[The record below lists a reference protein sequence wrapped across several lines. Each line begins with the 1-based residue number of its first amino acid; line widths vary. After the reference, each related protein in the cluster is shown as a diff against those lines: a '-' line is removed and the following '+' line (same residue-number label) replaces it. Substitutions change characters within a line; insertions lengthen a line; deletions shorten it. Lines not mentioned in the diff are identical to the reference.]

1 MKRKIILGTMLLSL
15 GMALVGCA
23 DFYTLQRVDDLTE
36 SRGREDAART
46 EADDTAEGVQEGPE
60 SAFGAVPYFRDD
72 TGRDAQEVNGYL
84 YGFWGGRFCRY
95 NLDTWEETLLY
106 EEPCNQA
113 GNFFIQG
120 EDIYFLTRHGADS
133 LDHADIC
140 LYRMKLDGSELTL
153 LCDNIPDIQGQIWD
167 NYEIDM
173 YQDIFYL
180 TSYYNLPDFY
190 YRLEGDEAVP
200 VEESETLYGTIPE
213 GYEELEESSYIRI
226 PSVAYMMRHYGYL
239 FVRDRETHDL
249 YRFDPGE
256 GTLELLMKSDVL
268 GGERK
273 ITKDT
278 MFLTNDALY
287 FCDDAYYSNEI
298 GQWYRL
304 SLERRSE
311 PEKWV
316 QTSVKGLTA
325 RLEIFWD
332 EDGVWLIDT
341 LSGGERRAFWASR
354 EDTRAQQVRSFR
366 SAYQNT
372 EAVFSDQ
379 PEMLFRGK
387 DAFYYNKRMEEGDAI
402 VRLADNKREEETVTL
417 YDTSHVQY
425 GQLCDKRVETYEIY
439 GNPDSD
445 EYFFRLYNELLYL
458 TEDTEA
464 SRKINTCLER
474 IYQEQKKTDPSEV
487 WYEEKI
493 QEWMEDGIDG
503 NRWNLEMD
511 VVYLDEDHLCVRVCE
526 GGWIFTAWVYDNDV
540 TEYYVFDLATGERL
554 SITDLVEDS
563 EKEICNII
571 APYVEEECSFSEWTP
586 RESILEEKRFFLD
599 KSGIGIHYDAVDM
612 GSEADSAYDFIIPY
626 EEFTMKSGK

>member
-15 GMALVGCA
+15 GMALAGCA
-23 DFYTLQRVDDLTE
+23 DFYALQRADDLAE
-36 SRGREDAART
+36 SGGREDAART
-46 EADDTAEGVQEGPE
+46 ETDDTAEGAQEEPE

-72 TGRDAQEVNGYL
+72 TGRDAQEVDGYL

-95 NLDTWEETLLY
+95 DMDTWEETLLY
-106 EEPCNQA
+106 EAPCNQA

-140 LYRMKLDGSELTL
+140 LYRMKLDGSDLTL

-180 TSYYNLPDFY
+180 TSYYNLPDLF

-200 VEESETLYGTIPE
+200 VEESETLHGMIPE
-213 GYEELEESSYIRI
+213 RYEALEDSSYIRI
-226 PSVAYMMRHYGYL
+226 PSVAYMMRNYGYL

-278 MFLTNDALY
+278 MFLTNEAFY

-304 SLERRSE
+304 SLEGRSE

-354 EDTRAQQVRSFR
+354 EDTRMQQIRSFQ

-379 PEMLFRGK
+379 PEMFFRGK
-387 DAFYYNKRMEEGDAI
+387 DSFYYNKRMEEGDAI
-402 VRLADNKREEETVTL
+402 VRLADNKREEAVTF
-417 YDTSHVQY
+417 YDTSYVQY

-445 EYFFRLYNELLYL
+445 EYFFCLYNELLYL
-458 TEDTEA
+458 TGDTKA
-464 SRKINTCLER
+464 SRKINACLER
-474 IYQEQKKTDPSEV
+474 VYQEQKKTDPSKV

-503 NRWNLEMD
+503 NRWNLKMD
-511 VVYLDEDHLCVRVCE
+511 VVYLDEDHLCVRVRE

-563 EKEICNII
+563 KEEICNII

-599 KSGIGIHYDAVDM
+599 ESGIGIHYDAVDM
-612 GSEADSAYDFIIPY
+612 GSEADSAYEFIIPY
-626 EEFTMKSGK
+626 EKFIMKNGK